1 MKKWVALIPLAVV
14 VLLAALFAG
23 YGLKRDPQ
31 VVPDTLVGRQAPAVT
46 LPDLATGAPTPIRAG
61 IEGPVFVNFFA
72 SWCGPCIVEAP
83 ALMAMKSQGVK
94 IVGVAY
100 KDEPAASRAFLSRLG
115 DPFSQVLVDRSGRA
129 GIEFGVSGVPE
140 TYLVGAE
147 GVILDKHSGPMSAAD
162 AERMLAR
169 LRAR

>member
-100 KDEPAASRAFLSRLG
+100 KDAPADTRAFLAEHG
-115 DPFSQVLVDRSGRA
+115 NPFATVLVDRDGRQA
-129 GIEFGVSGVPE
+129 IEFGVSGAPE
-140 TYLVGAE
+140 TFLIDAKGK
-147 GVILDKHSGPMSAAD
+147 VIAKHSSVMTPEK
-162 AERMLAR
+162 AEEMLEQAG
-169 LRAR
+169 L